1 MSTSTTATTIT
12 KLNEHNYRAWVLDM
26 QDVLKQLGLW
36 RIVMGTER
44 VPIPPSRSPTIAQA
58 ANRTVKHPP
67 PDLQTWDFKP
77 ESDDETY
84 LQKYETFM
92 FEYDKYD
99 EKRTKACGTICH
111 ALEPSIRQRYRA
123 SKYDDPRVLWETIKS
138 DFEKV
143 IKLDG
148 QHEQA
153 KLAACKLED
162 FPSVTEW
169 IAAQDKIIN
178 DLAICGI
185 EVTDNWR
192 SFYLMSNLPT
202 SPEWLGFT
210 TSMNVSGKAKDPS
223 EIITELLAFEAR
235 LRRQKGLSP
244 EAALFVTRKQRNQAR
259 QGNGT
264 QDRTRSYQ
272 NGNNERSRNRS
283 GKDKKQKQ
291 CYGCGLVGHSKSE
304 CRHLE
309 KWEAYAKQQAA
320 EHMKNRDNE
329 VATAQA
335 NLAAVDA
342 ADAPTSPA
350 ATPSDNASHKESF
363 LFAAFDDKPYDS
375 VDALRAYSDFSFTS
389 SDWILDTGASSHI
402 TGNRELFSS
411 YEAYAPGEHLV
422 RTTSNQVVSA
432 SGVGT
437 VPIRLGNTTII
448 LAGVLYVPGCENVLS
463 IRFRCL

>member
-1 MSTSTTATTIT
+1 MSTSTTATAIT

-36 RIVMGTER
+36 RIVTGTER
-44 VPIPPSRSPTIAQA
+44 VPIPPSRPPTISQA

-92 FEYDKYD
+92 LEYDKHD

-123 SKYDDPRVLWETIKS
+123 LKYDDPRVLWETIKS

-143 IKLDG
+143 IKRDG
-148 QHEQA
+148 QHEQQ
-153 KLAACKLED
+153 KLATCKLED

-169 IAAQDKIIN
+169 IAAQDKMIN

-192 SFYLMSNLPT
+192 SFYLMSNRPT

-223 EIITELLAFEAR
+223 NIITELLAFEAH

-244 EAALFVTRKQRNQAR
+244 EAALFVTPKQRNQAR
-259 QGNGT
+259 GRSDQNGHSQNGPDNNERRT
-264 QDRTRSYQ
+264 QDRS
-272 NGNNERSRNRS
+272 S
-283 GKDKKQKQ
+283 GKNNNKNKKQ
-291 CYGCGLVGHSKSE
+291 CYGCGVAGHSKSE
-304 CRHLE
+304 CRHPE

-320 EHMKNRDNE
+320 ALVKKREHK
-329 VATAQA
+329 ASAAQA
-335 NLAAVDA
+335 NLVQTESTSTSDSAASCSEEGS
-342 ADAPTSPA
+342 SP
-350 ATPSDNASHKESF
+350 KQSF
-363 LFAAFDDKPYDS
+363 LFATFDDVEASSSNPYESVFTVDDVEASSSKPYES
-375 VDALRAYSDFSFTS
+375 VFTVDA
-389 SDWILDTGASSHI
+389 
-402 TGNRELFSS
+402 
-411 YEAYAPGEHLV
+411 
-422 RTTSNQVVSA
+422 
-432 SGVGT
+432 
-437 VPIRLGNTTII
+437 
-448 LAGVLYVPGCENVLS
+448 
-463 IRFRCL
+463 